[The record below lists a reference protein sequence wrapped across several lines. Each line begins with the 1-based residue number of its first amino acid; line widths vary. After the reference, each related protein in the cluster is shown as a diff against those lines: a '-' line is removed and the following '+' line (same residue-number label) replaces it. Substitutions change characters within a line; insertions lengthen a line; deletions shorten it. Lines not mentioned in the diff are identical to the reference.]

1 MADYQKQLTFSEFYA
16 RKKNDYVL
24 NRMESRESEF
34 KAMKA
39 YDILKKVI
47 KAPLIIIKKTDDFN
61 TSMADTASEK
71 IVTIITTLFYLF
83 IFYLGY
89 QSLSFMSMIINQFK
103 TYIEFIYNLKNT
115 SLIVGLLFFSLFVLW
130 FFIDHVVKKT
140 INKLYRER
148 SMRKMLIEKFNND
161 YDNKIANEDMIDAFV
176 YYYNADIYKNALQ
189 KIYNMNG
196 DKIYHK
202 DLLNINKYI

>member
-1 MADYQKQLTFSEFYA
+1 MADYQKQLTFGEFYE
-16 RKKNDYVL
+16 RKKYDYVL
-24 NRMESRESEF
+24 NRMESREQEF
-34 KAMKA
+34 KTIKA
-39 YDILKKVI
+39 YDIFKKI
-47 KAPLIIIKKTDDFN
+47 MQAPFVIIKKTDDFN

-71 IVTIITTLFYLF
+71 IVSIITALFYVF

-89 QSLSFMSMIINQFK
+89 QSLGFMGMIVENFRS
-103 TYIEFIYNLKNT
+103 YIQFIYNLKNT
-115 SLIVGLLFFSLFVLW
+115 SLIVGLLFISLFVLW
-130 FFIDHVVKKT
+130 LSIDQVVKKV

-161 YDNKIANEDMIDAFV
+161 YDNKVANEDIIDAFV